1 MSSKQSEEIQ
11 SQPKIPIY
19 DTSFRLL
26 DFNIFDEK
34 REQEGEEDND
44 NDHGNDRDYAR
55 DSGEKKY
62 KKDEKLTTIQMFGLN
77 EKGETCAI
85 FVRDYQPFFYIKVGD
100 GWTIPQKAAF
110 ISHLKE
116 KVGKFFENSI
126 LDVDSKLIKRK
137 KLYGFDGGKEHKFI
151 LIKFKNVATMN
162 KVKNMWFKFGKDGK
176 QVLRR
181 DGYPYFN
188 TKTEIYE
195 SNIPPLLR
203 FFHIHDISPSGWI
216 GFQAKNVKRAHNGL
230 KTTTCNYEYEL
241 ASADIVPLNNKESI
255 VPYKICSFD
264 IEASSSH
271 GDFPIPIKT
280 YKKLAMNI
288 VDVCDAI
295 CRNAGATTSE
305 DAGAYIT
312 PALLKQLVYTA
323 FGYANP
329 PHPDIDRIYTKIKV
343 SEQRLATLFDVWVSF
358 HIPDIKVNDALKDIN
373 TIEKMFEKIA
383 ESNKAHDE
391 DDADAEADVDDADA
405 DADADADDA
414 TEEEYMD
421 MDEDMD
427 MNEDI
432 EAGENDD
439 AEDKKAIDLLKAYA
453 GISSMNKT
461 NSTKTGKTTKT
472 AKPAL
477 APEPPVQ
484 KETVVHLLTS
494 RADKI
499 DRETKLNMLNISF
512 QEIFPQVE
520 GDKVTFIGSTFLT
533 YGEKRPYLN
542 HCVVIDTC
550 NHLKDEVANSEI
562 QTCKTERELLLAW
575 TDIIQ
580 RENPDIII
588 GYNICGFDF
597 EFMFRRSLENS
608 CENEFLKLSRNKGEF
623 CGTRD
628 YTTGKIGIKESSIV
642 IASGQH
648 DLHYIEMKGR
658 LQIDLYNY
666 FRRDFNLTS
675 YKLDYCAG
683 YFIGDGV
690 KKIEHLPSG
699 NTKVNSANL
708 MGLEN
713 GNYIH
718 FEESSHSTDTYKD
731 GAKFKVTNV
740 NAVDKTFEI
749 EGHEMPD
756 MTKSVRW
763 GLAKDDVTPQDIF
776 RMTNEG
782 PAERAIIAKYCI
794 QDCNLVHHLM
804 NKIDVM
810 TGYIE
815 MAKICSVPIS
825 FLVLR
830 GQSIKLTSF
839 IAKKCR
845 EKRTLMPVIERS
857 FGNESYEGAICLP
870 PKCNLYLD
878 NPVACLDYSSLYPS
892 SMISENLSQDSKVW
906 TKEFDLVGQL
916 VRETG
921 IKDASGNYIYDNM
934 PGYEYVDV
942 TYDTYK
948 WVANQRGRA
957 IKTLNG
963 TKICRFAQP
972 KDGVKAIMPTVLEEL
987 LAARKATRKM
997 AEATEDPFMANI
1009 LDKRQLGYK
1018 VTANSL
1024 YGQCGAKTSTFYDV
1038 DIAAST
1044 TATGRKLLTYG
1055 KRIVEEV
1062 YGDAKIESK
1071 KFGFVNTKAEY
1082 IYGDSVANYTP
1093 IYIRSNAGQLNI
1105 IKIDELAQ
1113 LYGDK
1118 NGWVYSKEEGKEG
1131 KEYCEMI
1138 PSMNIETW
1146 SDKGWTKLNRI
1157 IRHRLAPHKKMIRVL
1172 THTGLVDVTDD
1183 HSLVD
1188 INGNEISPKDV
1199 KCGTSLLHNNLPINS
1214 SYCKSGIT
1222 VEEAQVMG
1230 FFFGDGSCGMYN
1242 CPSGKKKSWALNN
1255 ASMDIINKYVTL
1267 CSISYPNFK
1276 WKYLN
1281 TIDSSGVYK
1290 IVPSTDTYGD
1300 IARFVEKYRKLMYN
1314 NKAKVIPH
1322 EILFNT
1328 EEIRMAFW
1336 NGMYDA
1342 DGDKDANGYIRIDQK
1357 NQISAANICWLAQSL
1372 GWKTSLNTR
1381 SDKENIYRVTMT
1393 KLLQRKPATEVKK
1406 IHEISYPDG
1415 EYVYDLTTENHHFA
1429 AGIGNIIV
1437 HNTDSVFFTFN
1448 LATSDGIPIRG
1459 KDALEITIEFAKEVG
1474 NLATK
1479 FLKSPHAWV
1488 YEKTLM
1494 PFCLLSKKRYIGMLY
1509 EDKPEKPK
1517 RKSMGIVLKRR
1528 DNAPIVKDIY
1538 GGVIDILM
1546 KEQNVETAIKFLKA
1560 SLQNLVD
1567 EKVPMD
1573 KLIISK
1579 SLRSGYKNPAQ
1590 IAHKVLADRMGK
1602 RDPGNKPSI
1611 GDRIPFVYIQNPDK
1625 KALQGERIEHP
1636 DYILANKIKPN
1647 YAFYITNQIMK
1658 PIQQVFALVLENIPS
1673 YKRQVPGLKRSID
1686 GWVDKLKDESSDE
1699 KIRKKIADI
1708 RNKEVK
1714 KILFDEYLIEIDNST
1729 KGNQNIMS
1737 FFRKV

>member
-1 MSSKQSEEIQ
+1 MSEKLETTTLSTT
-11 SQPKIPIY
+11 QPQPQDV
-19 DTSFRLL
+19 DTSFRLF

-34 REQEGEEDND
+34 REENKDETGDGD
-44 NDHGNDRDYAR
+44 GDGDGNGSDDAETR
-55 DSGEKKY
+55 GEKKY
-62 KKDEKLTTIQMFGLN
+62 KKDEKFTTIQMFGLN

-85 FVRDYQPFFYIKVGD
+85 FVRDYSPFFYIKVGD
-100 GWTIPQKAAF
+100 EWTIPQKSAF
-110 ISHLKE
+110 ISHLKD
-116 KVGKFFENSI
+116 KLGKYYQDSI
-126 LDVDSKLIKRK
+126 LDFESKLIKRK
-137 KLYGFDGGKEHKFI
+137 KLYGFDAGKEHKFV
-151 LIKFKNVATMN
+151 LIKFKNISTMN
-162 KVKNMWFKFGKDGK
+162 KVKGMWFHFKAGK

-181 DGYPYFN
+181 GGYYYSN

-195 SNIPPLLR
+195 ANIPPILR
-203 FFHIHDISPSGWI
+203 FFHIHDISPSGWV
-216 GFQAKNVKRAHNGL
+216 GFNSKRIKQVRGGV
-230 KTTTCNYEYEL
+230 KTTTCTYEYEVE
-241 ASADIVPLNNKESI
+241 SKYIVPLNSKETI

-271 GDFPIPIKT
+271 GDFPIPVKT
-280 YKKLAMNI
+280 YKKLATNM
-288 VDVCDAI
+288 VDVCNGVLKHMNNDAA
-295 CRNAGATTSE
+295 RADANAEAARYE
-305 DAGAYIT
+305 IIEK
-312 PALLKQLVYTA
+312 LLKKIVYTA
-323 FGYANP
+323 FNHEKD
-329 PHPDIDRIYTKIKV
+329 PHADVDRIYTKIKV
-343 SEQRLATLFDVWVSF
+343 GESRLATLFSVWISY
-358 HIPDIKVNDALKDIN
+358 HIPDIKSSEKLQDLN
-373 TIEKMFEKIA
+373 TIEKMFEKMSENA
-383 ESNKAHDE
+383 NQGDVDADGG
-391 DDADAEADVDDADA
+391 DDAGDDDAEGDNGNANDY
-405 DADADADDA
+405 
-414 TEEEYMD
+414 EEDIVEVEA
-421 MDEDMD
+421 MDED
-427 MNEDI
+427 EDFHDGVQG
-432 EAGENDD
+432 EGEDAGED
-439 AEDKKAIDLLKAYA
+439 
-453 GISSMNKT
+453 NKT
-461 NSTKTGKTTKT
+461 DDIMRAYSGNGTKATKVTKATLVSKKTTKIS
-472 AKPAL
+472 KENP
-477 APEPPVQ
+477 
-484 KETVVHLLTS
+484 KETPVHLLLCPS
-494 RADKI
+494 DKM
-499 DRETKLNMLNISF
+499 DRETKINMLNVSL
-512 QEIFPQVE
+512 QEIFPPVE

-533 YGEKRPYLN
+533 YGNKRPYLN
-542 HCVVIDTC
+542 HCIVLDTC
-550 NHLKDEVANSEI
+550 DTLKDEVANSQI

-575 TDIIQ
+575 TQIIQ

-588 GYNICGFDF
+588 GYNIFGFDY

-608 CENEFLKLSRNKGEF
+608 CENEFLALSRNKGEF

-628 YTTGKIGIKESSIV
+628 YKTGKIGIKESSIV

-648 DLHYIEMKGR
+648 DLRYIDMTGR
-658 LQIDLYNY
+658 LQVDLYNY

-699 NTKVNSANL
+699 NTKVTTSNM

-718 FEESSHSTDTYKD
+718 FEESSHSTDMYKE
-731 GAKFKVTNV
+731 GEKFKVLNV
-740 NAVDKTFEI
+740 NPEERSFEI
-749 EGHEMPD
+749 GGREMPD

-782 PAERAIIAKYCI
+782 PKERAIIAKYCI

-804 NKIDVM
+804 NKIDVL

-815 MAKICSVPIS
+815 MSKICSVPIS

-845 EKRTLMPVIERS
+845 EKRTLMPVLERS

-892 SMISENLSQDSKVW
+892 SMISENLSHDSKVW
-906 TKEFDLVGQL
+906 TREFDLAGQL

-921 IKDASGNYIYDNM
+921 VKDPSGNYIYDNLC
-934 PGYEYVDV
+934 GYEYVDV

-948 WVANQRGRA
+948 WVSNSRGKA
-957 IKTLNG
+957 VKTMNG
-963 TKICRFAQP
+963 KKICRFAQP
-972 KDGVKAIMPTVLEEL
+972 KDGVKAIMPDVLEEL
-987 LAARKATRKM
+987 LAARKATRKL

-1055 KRIVEEV
+1055 KRVVEEV

-1071 KFGFVNTKAEY
+1071 KFGFVNTKAEC
-1082 IYGDSVANYTP
+1082 IYGD
-1093 IYIRSNAGQLNI
+1093 
-1105 IKIDELAQ
+1105 
-1113 LYGDK
+1113 
-1118 NGWVYSKEEGKEG
+1118 
-1131 KEYCEMI
+1131 
-1138 PSMNIETW
+1138 
-1146 SDKGWTKLNRI
+1146 
-1157 IRHRLAPHKKMIRVL
+1157 
-1172 THTGLVDVTDD
+1172 
-1183 HSLVD
+1183 
-1188 INGNEISPKDV
+1188 
-1199 KCGTSLLHNNLPINS
+1199 
-1214 SYCKSGIT
+1214 
-1222 VEEAQVMG
+1222 
-1230 FFFGDGSCGMYN
+1230 
-1242 CPSGKKKSWALNN
+1242 
-1255 ASMDIINKYVTL
+1255 
-1267 CSISYPNFK
+1267 
-1276 WKYLN
+1276 
-1281 TIDSSGVYK
+1281 
-1290 IVPSTDTYGD
+1290 
-1300 IARFVEKYRKLMYN
+1300 
-1314 NKAKVIPH
+1314 
-1322 EILFNT
+1322 
-1328 EEIRMAFW
+1328 
-1336 NGMYDA
+1336 
-1342 DGDKDANGYIRIDQK
+1342 
-1357 NQISAANICWLAQSL
+1357 
-1372 GWKTSLNTR
+1372 
-1381 SDKENIYRVTMT
+1381 
-1393 KLLQRKPATEVKK
+1393 
-1406 IHEISYPDG
+1406 
-1415 EYVYDLTTENHHFA
+1415 
-1429 AGIGNIIV
+1429 
-1437 HNTDSVFFTFN
+1437 TDSAFFTFN
-1448 LATSDGIPIRG
+1448 LAKPDGTPIRG

-1474 NLATK
+1474 HLATR
-1479 FLKSPHAWV
+1479 FLKQPHAWV

-1546 KEQNVETAIKFLKA
+1546 KEQNVETAIQFLKS

-1602 RDPGNKPSI
+1602 RDPGNKPSV

-1658 PIQQVFALVLENIPS
+1658 PLQQVFALVLENIPC
-1673 YKRQVPGLKRSID
+1673 YKRHVPALQRSIES
-1686 GWVDKLKDESSDE
+1686 WNDKLLDGEDEE
-1699 KIRKKIADI
+1699 KIKKKITDL

-1714 KILFDEYLIEIDNST
+1714 KILFDEYLIEIDNAS
-1729 KGNQNIMS
+1729 KKNQSIMN
-1737 FFRKV
+1737 FFNKK

>member
-1 MSSKQSEEIQ
+1 MSEKTQTTTITTTKL
-11 SQPKIPIY
+11 PDI
-19 DTSFRLL
+19 DTSFRLF

-34 REQEGEEDND
+34 REENNHDGDD
-44 NDHGNDRDYAR
+44 GDDGNDGDDGDGIA
-55 DSGEKKY
+55 EKKY
-62 KKDEKLTTIQMFGLN
+62 KKDDKFTTIQMFGLN

-85 FVRDYQPFFYIKVGD
+85 FVRDYSPFFYIKVGD
-100 GWTIPQKAAF
+100 EWTIPQKSAF
-110 ISHLKE
+110 VSHLKD
-116 KVGKFFENSI
+116 KLGKYYQDSI
-126 LDVDSKLIKRK
+126 LDFESKLIKRK
-137 KLYGFDGGKEHKFI
+137 KLYGFDAGKEHKFV
-151 LIKFKNVATMN
+151 LIKFKNIATMN
-162 KVKNMWFKFGKDGK
+162 KVKNMWFQMKKGK
-176 QVLRR
+176 QMLRR
-181 DGYPYFN
+181 DGYYYSN

-195 SNIPPLLR
+195 ANIPPILR

-216 GFQAKNVKRAHNGL
+216 GFQSKRVKQVRGGL
-230 KTTTCNYEYEL
+230 KTTTCTYEYEIE
-241 ASADIVPLNNKESI
+241 SKYIVPLNSKETI

-271 GDFPIPIKT
+271 GDFPIPVKT
-280 YKKLAMNI
+280 YKKLATNM
-288 VDVCDAI
+288 VDICGAVLRNMDGVGANGSDA
-295 CRNAGATTSE
+295 NAEAVRYE
-305 DAGAYIT
+305 RIEK
-312 PALLKQLVYTA
+312 LLKKIVYTA
-323 FGYANP
+323 FDHEKD
-329 PHPDIDRIYTKIKV
+329 PHADVDRIYTKIKV
-343 SEQRLATLFDVWVSF
+343 GESRLATLFGVWISY
-358 HIPDIKVNDALKDIN
+358 HIPDIQSSEKLQDLN
-373 TIEKMFEKIA
+373 TIEKMFEKMSENA
-383 ESNKAHDE
+383 NQGDADGG
-391 DDADAEADVDDADA
+391 DDAGD
-405 DADADADDA
+405 
-414 TEEEYMD
+414 
-421 MDEDMD
+421 
-427 MNEDI
+427 
-432 EAGENDD
+432 DD
-439 AEDKKAIDLLKAYA
+439 AEGDDGDDGNANDYEEDIVEVEATEMDEGEDFQDGADDNDDDDEADKLMRVYA
-453 GISSMNKT
+453 GNGSAAPKKT
-461 NSTKTGKTTKT
+461 STPKSAPKTTK
-472 AKPAL
+472 KPKEQT
-477 APEPPVQ
+477 PKEIP
-484 KETVVHLLTS
+484 KETPVHLLLSTS
-494 RADKI
+494 DKM
-499 DRETKLNMLNISF
+499 DRETKINMLNVSL
-512 QEIFPQVE
+512 QEIFPPVE

-533 YGEKRPYLN
+533 YGNKRPYLN
-542 HCVVIDTC
+542 HCIVLDTC
-550 NHLKDEVANSEI
+550 ETLKDEVANSEI

-575 TDIIQ
+575 TQIIQ

-588 GYNICGFDF
+588 GYNIFGFDY

-608 CENEFLKLSRNKGEF
+608 CETEFLALSRNKGEF

-628 YTTGKIGIKESSIV
+628 YKTGKIGIKESSIV

-648 DLHYIEMKGR
+648 DLRYIDMTGR
-658 LQIDLYNY
+658 LQVDLYNY

-699 NTKVNSANL
+699 NTKVTTSNM

-718 FEESSHSTDTYKD
+718 FEESSHSTDMYKE
-731 GAKFKVTNV
+731 GEKFKVLNV
-740 NAVDKTFEI
+740 NPEERSFEI
-749 EGHEMPD
+749 EGREMPD

-782 PAERAIIAKYCI
+782 PKERAIIAKYCI

-804 NKIDVM
+804 NKIDVL

-815 MAKICSVPIS
+815 MSKICSVPIS

-845 EKRTLMPVIERS
+845 EKRTLMPVLERS

-892 SMISENLSQDSKVW
+892 SMISENLSHDSKVW
-906 TKEFDLVGQL
+906 TKEFDLAGQL

-921 IKDASGNYIYDNM
+921 VKDPSGNYIYDNLS
-934 PGYEYVDV
+934 GYEYVDV

-948 WVANQRGRA
+948 WVPNSRGKA

-963 TKICRFAQP
+963 KKICRFAQP
-972 KDGVKAIMPTVLEEL
+972 KDGVKAIMPDVLEEL
-987 LAARKATRKM
+987 LAARKATRKL

-1055 KRIVEEV
+1055 KRVVEEV
-1062 YGDAKIESK
+1062 YGDAKVESK

-1093 IYIRSNAGQLNI
+1093 IYVRHTGREINI
-1105 IKIDELAQ
+1105 IQIDELAKR
-1113 LYGDK
+1113 YGDE

-1146 SDKGWTKLNRI
+1146 SDKGWTKLHRI

-1199 KCGTSLLHNNLPINS
+1199 VKNKTELLHFEHDTYKHPENIRIN
-1214 SYCKSGIT
+1214 I
-1222 VEEAQVMG
+1222 
-1230 FFFGDGSCGMYN
+1230 
-1242 CPSGKKKSWALNN
+1242 GKK
-1255 ASMDIINKYVTL
+1255 V
-1267 CSISYPNFK
+1267 
-1276 WKYLN
+1276 
-1281 TIDSSGVYK
+1281 
-1290 IVPSTDTYGD
+1290 
-1300 IARFVEKYRKLMYN
+1300 
-1314 NKAKVIPH
+1314 VIPTSQYKAALKWDELNKFH
-1322 EILFNT
+1322 GHTLSLDYTIENGVSDYIIKVATNT
-1328 EEIRMAFW
+1328 
-1336 NGMYDA
+1336 
-1342 DGDKDANGYIRIDQK
+1342 
-1357 NQISAANICWLAQSL
+1357 
-1372 GWKTSLNTR
+1372 NT
-1381 SDKENIYRVTMT
+1381 NTNTNM
-1393 KLLQRKPATEVKK
+1393 VKK
-1406 IHEISYPDG
+1406 IHEISYP
-1415 EYVYDLTTENHHFA
+1415 ENEFVYDLTTENHHFA
-1429 AGIGNIIV
+1429 AGVGNMIV

-1448 LATSDGIPIRG
+1448 LATPDGTPIRG

-1474 NLATK
+1474 HLATR
-1479 FLKSPHAWV
+1479 FLKQPHAWV

-1546 KEQNVETAIKFLKA
+1546 KEQNVETAIQFLRS

-1567 EKVPMD
+1567 EKVPID

-1602 RDPGNKPSI
+1602 RDPGNKPNV

-1636 DYILANKIKPN
+1636 DYIMANKIKPN

-1658 PIQQVFALVLENIPS
+1658 PLQQVFALVLENIPS
-1673 YKRQVPGLKRSID
+1673 YKRHVPALRRSIET
-1686 GWVDKLKDESSDE
+1686 WNDKLLDGEDEE
-1699 KIRKKIADI
+1699 KIKKKITDL

-1714 KILFDEYLIEIDNST
+1714 KILFDDYLIEIDNAS
-1729 KGNQNIMS
+1729 KKNQSIMN
-1737 FFRKV
+1737 FFKKNKNS

>member
-1 MSSKQSEEIQ
+1 MSSQSA
-11 SQPKIPIY
+11 PKY

-34 REQEGEEDND
+34 RDNDADDNMDND
-44 NDHGNDRDYAR
+44 NPMRNQNDSDDNNDNNDHN
-55 DSGEKKY
+55 GEKKF
-62 KKDEKLTTIQMFGLN
+62 KKDQRSTTIQMFGLN

-85 FVRDYQPFFYIKVGD
+85 FVRDYLPFFYIKVGD
-100 GWTIPQKAAF
+100 EWSIAQKGAF
-110 ISHLKE
+110 ISHLKD
-116 KVGKFFENSI
+116 KLGGFYGNSI
-126 LDVDSKLIKRK
+126 LDVESKLIKRK

-151 LIKFKNVATMN
+151 LLKFKNIATMN
-162 KVKNMWFKFGKDGK
+162 KVKNMWFQIKSGK
-176 QVLRR
+176 QVLRS
-181 DGYPYFN
+181 DGYRYFN

-195 SNIPPLLR
+195 SNIPPILR

-216 GFQAKNVKRAHNGL
+216 GFQEKNAKKARGTL
-230 KTTTCNYEYEL
+230 KTTTCDYEYEI
-241 ASADIVPLNNKESI
+241 ASSDIVPLNDKEAI

-280 YKKLAMNI
+280 YKKLATNI
-288 VDVCDAI
+288 VDICDAV
-295 CRNAGATTSE
+295 CRNAGATTAVEMSNCIN
-305 DAGAYIT
+305 AN
-312 PALLKQLVYTA
+312 LLKEIVYTA
-323 FGYANP
+323 FGYGT
-329 PHPDIDRIYTKIKV
+329 HPDTDCVYTKIKL
-343 SEQRLATLFDVWVSF
+343 SEQRLATLFDVWISF
-358 HIPDIKVNDALKDIN
+358 HIPDIKENDKLKDIN
-373 TIEKMFEKIA
+373 TIEKMFEKIS
-383 ESNKAHDE
+383 EMNKANE
-391 DDADAEADVDDADA
+391 DDENVAECNENDDDDVDDM
-405 DADADADDA
+405 DDI
-414 TEEEYMD
+414 EEKVPIEEYMD
-421 MDEDMD
+421 VEDLDEDD
-427 MNEDI
+427 NIAED
-432 EAGENDD
+432 NDD
-439 AEDKKAIDLLKAYA
+439 NNDDNDNDNDNDKKAKLKAKEDKEATKMMLQYA
-453 GISSMNKT
+453 GVSLTKGKSKSSTK
-461 NSTKTGKTTKT
+461 SSSKTGKEEIK
-472 AKPAL
+472 
-477 APEPPVQ
+477 
-484 KETVVHLLTS
+484 KETVLHLLIS
-494 RADKI
+494 PPDKT
-499 DRETKLNMLNISF
+499 DRETKINKLNTSL
-512 QEIFPQVE
+512 QKIFPQVE

-542 HCVVIDTC
+542 HCIVLDTC
-550 NHLKDEVANSEI
+550 NTLKDEVANSEI

-575 TDIIQ
+575 TKLIQ

-608 CENEFLKLSRNKGEF
+608 CENDFLKLSRNKGEF
-623 CGTRD
+623 CGTHD
-628 YTTGKIGIKESSIV
+628 YTTGKVCIKESSIV

-648 DLHYIEMKGR
+648 DLRYIEMKGR

-683 YFIGDGV
+683 YFIGDSV

-699 NTKVNSANL
+699 NTKISSSNL
-708 MGLEN
+708 MGLET

-731 GAKFKVTNV
+731 GAKFKVVCVDT
-740 NAVDKTFEI
+740 VDKTFEI
-749 EGHEMPD
+749 EGHENPD

-845 EKRTLMPVIERS
+845 EKRTLMPVIEKS
-857 FGNESYEGAICLP
+857 YGNESYEGAICLP

-892 SMISENLSQDSKVW
+892 SMISENLSHDSKVW
-906 TKEFDLVGQL
+906 TKEFDMAGQL

-921 IKDASGNYIYDNM
+921 VKDISGNYIYDNL

-948 WVANQRGRA
+948 WVPNHRGRA

-987 LAARKATRKM
+987 LAARKATRKL

-1062 YGDAKIESK
+1062 YGDAKVESK

-1093 IYIRSNAGQLNI
+1093 IYIRENNNKINI
-1105 IKIDELAQ
+1105 IQIDELAK

-1138 PSMNIETW
+1138 PSMNIESW
-1146 SDKGWTKLNRI
+1146 SDKGWTKLHRI

-1188 INGNEISPKDV
+1188 INGKEISPKDV
-1199 KCGTSLLHNNLPINS
+1199 IKDKTELLHFEREICRHPENIRINMASTVTIPLSQYKAALKWDELSKFHGDTLSLDYNIQDGISNYIIKVVKNS
-1214 SYCKSGIT
+1214 SEMEKTLS
-1222 VEEAQVMG
+1222 
-1230 FFFGDGSCGMYN
+1230 YN
-1242 CPSGKKKSWALNN
+1242 
-1255 ASMDIINKYVTL
+1255 IN
-1267 CSISYPNFK
+1267 I
-1276 WKYLN
+1276 
-1281 TIDSSGVYK
+1281 
-1290 IVPSTDTYGD
+1290 
-1300 IARFVEKYRKLMYN
+1300 
-1314 NKAKVIPH
+1314 
-1322 EILFNT
+1322 
-1328 EEIRMAFW
+1328 
-1336 NGMYDA
+1336 
-1342 DGDKDANGYIRIDQK
+1342 
-1357 NQISAANICWLAQSL
+1357 
-1372 GWKTSLNTR
+1372 
-1381 SDKENIYRVTMT
+1381 
-1393 KLLQRKPATEVKK
+1393 VKK
-1406 IHEISYPDG
+1406 IYEIQYPEN

-1429 AGIGNIIV
+1429 AGIGNMIV

-1448 LATSDGIPIRG
+1448 LATPDGVPIRG
-1459 KDALEITIEFAKEVG
+1459 KDALEITIEFAKQVG
-1474 NLATK
+1474 HLATK
-1479 FLKSPHAWV
+1479 FLKPPHAWV

-1546 KEQNVETAIKFLKA
+1546 KEQNVETAIKFLKS

-1602 RDPGNKPSI
+1602 RDPGNKPSV

-1625 KALQGERIEHP
+1625 KALQGDKIEHP
-1636 DYILANKIKPN
+1636 DYIIANKIKPN

-1658 PIQQVFALVLENIPS
+1658 PIQQVFALVLEDIPS
-1673 YKRQVPGLKRSID
+1673 YKRQVPALKRTID
-1686 GWVDKLKDESSDE
+1686 GWVDKLQNDTTATDE
-1699 KIRKKIADI
+1699 KIKKKIADI

-1714 KILFDEYLIEIDNST
+1714 KILFDEYLTKIDNVLQN
-1729 KGNQNIMS
+1729 NQSIMK
-1737 FFRKV
+1737 FFHKK